1 MDTRYGSM
9 TRSEVLLLR
18 KKVIDDMLA
27 HTEWTPTEALAY
39 MRKELRITFQEL
51 AKLSA
56 VPAQVIESIEQG
68 SSTGT
73 VEELG
78 KLLGVLGL
86 KVGVVRRPAR

>member
-18 KKVIDDMLA
+18 KKVIEDMLA
-27 HTEWTPTEALAY
+27 HTEWTPVEALGY
-39 MRKELRITFQEL
+39 MRKELKITLEEL
-51 AKLSA
+51 EKLSA

-68 SSTGT
+68 TSTGT

-86 KVGVVRRPAR
+86 KLGVVRPPR

>member
-18 KKVIDDMLA
+18 KKVIEDMVE
-27 HTEWTPTEALAY
+27 HTEWTPAEALGH
-39 MRKELRITFQEL
+39 MRSVLRITFEEF
-51 AKLSA
+51 AKLSG

-68 SSTGT
+68 TSTGT

-86 KVGVVRRPAR
+86 KLGVVPRPPR